1 MGDESGVQ
9 CLVKEY
15 LASRG
20 FSSTL
25 SHFTNDPG
33 DAHVNGNDLHGT
45 TSRLE
50 KVEARALRQAA
61 EVASGKSS
69 RVRKPGK
76 NGTPN
81 AGTGNGDGGAI

>member
-25 SHFTNDPG
+25 SHFTNDPS

-45 TSRLE
+45 PSRLE
-50 KVEARALRQAA
+50 KVVARALRQAA
-61 EVASGKSS
+61 EVASG
-69 RVRKPGK
+69 RPLALRLLALRPQWLLGRR
-76 NGTPN
+76 GC
-81 AGTGNGDGGAI
+81 